1 MDITFDIPKVNL
13 PWLHDKVEK
22 LNKSAKKLGLDKLGL
37 NIGNPS
43 TPITET
49 SPDGFEYE
57 IPTVTVRLLGTYPV
71 INGWHLSA
79 RLNRTANGKNI
90 VSTVP
95 GEKDPPD
102 WVREFYGCEHCGW
115 KRYRK
120 DVFVIASDKDEYKV
134 VGRQCLKDFFGG
146 MSPDALINWAKM
158 IDAILDTRNDS
169 KNYLGAGRV
178 KASVLTYP
186 LESVLMY
193 THAENAVY
201 VWVSATEAWNN
212 EDLLATKIP
221 VRDYIEN
228 SSFSQNRRKNLHSR
242 AQAKGITLFT
252 DESKDEVRK
261 AILWASELSGVETYQ
276 YNIKT
281 LSENGYATWRDIG
294 MACSILPS
302 YRRSVTRKVRQTRA
316 PSVYLGIVGKSV
328 DFDATIVYMKEFQT
342 QFGWSTL
349 IKFVTDNGNVVNWW
363 ASNTPSATKGDKVSV
378 KAKVKKHDEYK
389 GTKQTTVTR
398 ATITVK

>member
-22 LNKSAKKLGLDKLGL
+22 LNKRAVKLGLDKLGL
-37 NIGNPS
+37 YIGNPS

-57 IPTVTVRLLGTYPV
+57 IPTVTVRLLGIYPV

-90 VSTVP
+90 VSAVP
-95 GEKDPPD
+95 GEKDAPD
-102 WVREFYGCEHCGW
+102 WVREFYGCQHCGW

-120 DVFVIASDKDEYKV
+120 DVFVIANDKDEYKV

-158 IDAILDTRNDS
+158 IDAILDARNDS

-186 LESVLMY
+186 LEAVLMY
-193 THAENAVY
+193 THAEIAVNG
-201 VWVSATEAWNN
+201 WVSATEAWKN
-212 EDLLATKIP
+212 EDLLPTKIP
-221 VRDYIEN
+221 VRDYIDN
-228 SSFSQNRRKNLHSR
+228 DSFSQNRRKNLHSR

-252 DESKDEVRK
+252 DESMNEVRK
-261 AILWASELSGVETYQ
+261 AILWASELKGVETYEH
-276 YNIKT
+276 NIKT
-281 LSENGYATWRDIG
+281 LAENGYTTWRDIG
-294 MACSILPS
+294 MVCSILPS
-302 YRRSVTRKVRQTRA
+302 YRRSVSRKVKHPRA
-316 PSVYLGIVGKSV
+316 PSMYLGIVGESV
-328 DFDATIVYMKEFQT
+328 DFDATVVYMKSFQT

-363 ASNTPSATKGDKVSV
+363 ASNTPSCTKNDKVSV
-378 KAKVKKHDEYK
+378 RGKVKKHDEYK
-389 GTKQTTVTR
+389 GTKQTTITR
-398 ATITVK
+398 AKITVK